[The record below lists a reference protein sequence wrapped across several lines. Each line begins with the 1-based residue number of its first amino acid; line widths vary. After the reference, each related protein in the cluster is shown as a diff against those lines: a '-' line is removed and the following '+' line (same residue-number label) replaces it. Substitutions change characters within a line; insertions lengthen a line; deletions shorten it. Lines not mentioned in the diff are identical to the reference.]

1 MRLELIN
8 FQTTHDNDDSIL
20 NTKNF
25 AYFMRDQGKNYDK
38 FMESVELAK
47 KAIFNN
53 VICEILKEKA
63 IKGIKVI
70 INDQNQLD
78 HSTKEFKEFLKYK
91 N

>member
-1 MRLELIN
+1 
-8 FQTTHDNDDSIL
+8 
-20 NTKNF
+20 
-25 AYFMRDQGKNYDK
+25 
-38 FMESVELAK
+38 MESVELAR

-53 VICEILKEKA
+53 EICKILKEKA